1 MFQSRITGYSSLEH
15 QKIDTYEPYESTD
28 DKRQLRQELQNYK
41 MFFKVQAINHEN
53 TKNMTNRLGL
63 KKGQELQNVSGVL
76 T

>member
-1 MFQSRITGYSSLEH
+1 MFQSGITGYSSLEH

-28 DKRQLRQELQNYK
+28 DKRLQNYK